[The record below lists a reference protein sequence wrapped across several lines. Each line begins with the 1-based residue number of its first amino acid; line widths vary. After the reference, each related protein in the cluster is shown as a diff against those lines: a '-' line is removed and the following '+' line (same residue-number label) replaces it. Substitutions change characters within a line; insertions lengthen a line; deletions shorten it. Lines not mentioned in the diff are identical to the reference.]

1 MGYDGA
7 FVPNYFLPFT
17 IFANSSIIDVWKG
30 RNYASDIILR
40 VCFPYFFALIS
51 EHFKGKFNHVGHVG

>member
-1 MGYDGA
+1 M
-7 FVPNYFLPFT
+7 FLT

-51 EHFKGKFNHVGHVG
+51 EHFKGEFNHVGHVG